1 MTAQYLA
8 CGAGARRRL
17 SGFARSARGGSHL
30 TPFPRAA
37 LAFAPPPPFLPDFPY
52 SPFLSSACQAGYTTA
67 IHLFRDSFLFS
78 LISGGPGSG
87 KGTQCQRI
95 VEKFSC
101 THLSTGDLLRA
112 EVESGSER
120 GQKIAELMAEGKLVP
135 QVKLGVATEYIVM
148 FFNVILSCLCNRIL
162 TCQFRLLLQYHEQT

>member
-1 MTAQYLA
+1 M
-8 CGAGARRRL
+8 
-17 SGFARSARGGSHL
+17 
-30 TPFPRAA
+30 
-37 LAFAPPPPFLPDFPY
+37 
-52 SPFLSSACQAGYTTA
+52 
-67 IHLFRDSFLFS
+67 FS

-95 VEKFSC
+95 VGKFSY

-112 EVESGSER
+112 EVDSGSER